1 MNSARRLAWEILCRV
16 ETQGAFADL
25 LIRQTLDRSPLSAED
40 RALLNE
46 LVRGV
51 MRWKLR
57 LYWIIDQLRQTN
69 AKKLETPLRMVL
81 ALGLYQIIYLDRIP
95 EFAAV
100 DESVTLARLVGN
112 AKWASLTNG
121 LLRGYLRQSD
131 KISFPDPLAE
141 PERYISV
148 VYSHPLWLVKIWVR
162 QFGFDQTELLCQAD
176 NQPAPLSLRVNILLI
191 SSQQFA
197 QELTQRGIAFQQS
210 IVPDFFTFHDLPH
223 SLQIDFLNKGWVTVQ
238 DESAGLPNLLF
249 RGQAGQILLDLCA
262 APGGKS
268 GHMAERSGDRC
279 RVIAMDLQAG
289 RTRLIRSLVSRLGLR
304 SVQVV
309 QADALRPPLRSA
321 DVVLLDAPCSGLG
334 VLRRKPDLRWRRR
347 PADIAEL
354 VVLQKKLLH
363 QAAELVAKNGVL
375 VYSTCTIHPPE
386 NQEMI
391 AWFLHSHPGW
401 ALLRAEKTE
410 APRACVSADGFVET
424 WPHRHGMDGS
434 FAAKLQKL

>member
-25 LIRQTLDRSPLSAED
+25 MLRQTLDRYPLPAED
-40 RALLNE
+40 RALLSE

-51 MRWKLR
+51 LRWKLR
-57 LYWIIDQLRQTN
+57 LHWIIDQLRRSD
-69 AKKLETPLRMVL
+69 AKKLESPLRMVL

-95 EFAAV
+95 DFAAV
-100 DESVTLARLVGN
+100 NESVTLARLVGN

-121 LLRGYLRQSD
+121 LLRSYLRQSNT
-131 KISFPDPLAE
+131 ISFPDAKAE
-141 PERYISV
+141 PERFLSV
-148 VYSHPLWLVKIWVR
+148 AYSHPLWLVTMWVR
-162 QFGFDQTELLCQAD
+162 RFGFDQTELLCQAD
-176 NQPAPLSLRVNILLI
+176 NQPAPLSLRVNPLLI
-191 SSQQFA
+191 SSQRFA
-197 QELTQRGIAFQQS
+197 EELTQRGIGFQRS
-210 IVPDFFTFHDLPH
+210 IVPDFFTIHDMPH
-223 SLQIDFLNKGWVTVQ
+223 PVQIDFLSKGWVTVQ

-249 RGQAGQILLDLCA
+249 RGQAGQVLLDLCA

-268 GHMAERSGDRC
+268 GHMAERSGDQC
-279 RVIAMDLQAG
+279 QVIAMDLQAG

-304 SVQVV
+304 SVHVL
-309 QADALRPPLRSA
+309 QADALQAPLRSA

-347 PADIAEL
+347 PADITAL
-354 VVLQKKLLH
+354 VLLQQRLVH
-363 QAAELVAKNGVL
+363 QAAGLGGKNGIL

-401 ALLRAEKTE
+401 ALQRADQTD
-410 APRACVSADGFVET
+410 APSACVSADGCIET